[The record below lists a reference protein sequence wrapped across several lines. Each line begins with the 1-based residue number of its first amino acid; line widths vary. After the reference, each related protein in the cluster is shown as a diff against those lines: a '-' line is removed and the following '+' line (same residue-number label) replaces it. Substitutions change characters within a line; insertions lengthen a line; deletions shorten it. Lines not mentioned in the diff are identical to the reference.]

1 MNIIK
6 QAPVST
12 SVGDISLNIDIKI
25 KEQIPIEKNTH
36 MKLNIQKPEL
46 IIVTISLS
54 KLWVLNGIEALF
66 SFEGS

>member
-12 SVGDISLNIDIKI
+12 SVGDMSLNIDIKI

-36 MKLNIQKPEL
+36 MKLNI
-46 IIVTISLS
+46 
-54 KLWVLNGIEALF
+54 
-66 SFEGS
+66 